1 MRAKPGAVLVGKAG
15 LWYTVNRC
23 TKGPGQRRLVRGGS
37 DDALPSQ
44 GVVCLIKPGWVQKAM
59 SDEIPSN
66 QVNEDEVERLR
77 QRLGSYDPRQ
87 VAIWREMSP
96 VRRLDLVGQMYR
108 FALETVR
115 TAERQR
121 HPDLS
126 PEEFKWRVIRRMHGD
141 LSLGRAR
148 ESEPDV

>member
-1 MRAKPGAVLVGKAG
+1 M
-15 LWYTVNRC
+15 
-23 TKGPGQRRLVRGGS
+23 QR
-37 DDALPSQ
+37 
-44 GVVCLIKPGWVQKAM
+44 AM
-59 SDEIPSN
+59 SEEIPSS

-77 QRLGSYDPRQ
+77 RRLGPYDPRQ
-87 VAIWREMSP
+87 VAIWRAMSP
-96 VRRLDLVGQMYR
+96 ARRLDLVGQMYR

-115 TAERQR
+115 TTERQR

-148 ESEPDV
+148 ELEPDA